1 MEQNDDDDQG
11 SSDQPTVIE
20 DCAIYFS
27 SDVVVEMLLTHIY
40 SHNVNSK
47 NAGVYAYHQSTP
59 TCQDSKRP
67 LPRHA
72 KARRGF

>member
-1 MEQNDDDDQG
+1 MKRGSKIGGNQSMEQNDDDDQG

-40 SHNVNSK
+40 S
-47 NAGVYAYHQSTP
+47 T
-59 TCQDSKRP
+59 T
-67 LPRHA
+67 
-72 KARRGF
+72 